1 VEEGPKNMIRN
12 IIWDLDGTLFDTYPA
27 ILRAFRLALEDNG
40 ITISEER
47 VRNQAQ
53 KSLTRFTEELV
64 RKFGIDPNYLQE
76 RYLAY
81 CSEYPLAEQK
91 LFPGAREVCEYI
103 CSMGGINVIVT
114 HRPWSSAKKLLR
126 TYRMSEYF
134 TFLLTVEQGY
144 PLKPDPAMF
153 EKVIENFELNRE
165 ETLAVGDRDLDILAG
180 KAAGLTTCLYNG
192 KDYESEPDLVID
204 DYSQLL
210 DFLKDE
216 K

>member
-1 VEEGPKNMIRN
+1 
-12 IIWDLDGTLFDTYPA
+12 
-27 ILRAFRLALEDNG
+27 
-40 ITISEER
+40 
-47 VRNQAQ
+47 
-53 KSLTRFTEELV
+53 
-64 RKFGIDPNYLQE
+64 
-76 RYLAY
+76 
-81 CSEYPLAEQK
+81 
-91 LFPGAREVCEYI
+91 
-103 CSMGGINVIVT
+103 
-114 HRPWSSAKKLLR
+114 
-126 TYRMSEYF
+126 
-134 TFLLTVEQGY
+134 
-144 PLKPDPAMF
+144 MF